1 MQKAIDAKDSKIQKT
16 DQLHQSSLEQ
26 IHQQNE
32 ELEDSIASLSLKL
45 KNERE
50 TYESREKLVKEEHQ
64 HEINEIKA
72 LAKQKES
79 ANMQQE
85 QLIKE

>member
-16 DQLHQSSLEQ
+16 DQLHQSSLER

-32 ELEDSIASLSLKL
+32 ELEDSIASLSLKV

-50 TYESREKLVKEEHQ
+50 TYESREKLVKEEH
-64 HEINEIKA
+64 
-72 LAKQKES
+72 
-79 ANMQQE
+79 
-85 QLIKE
+85 

>member
-26 IHQQNE
+26 IHQQNQ
-32 ELEDSIASLSLKL
+32 ELDDQIATLSLKV

-50 TYESREKLVKEEHQ
+50 TYESREKLVKEEH
-64 HEINEIKA
+64 
-72 LAKQKES
+72 
-79 ANMQQE
+79 
-85 QLIKE
+85 